1 MRDNAGGDASR
12 HAEGRD
18 PALVDDPA
26 LVEGTGPAEAQVPGG
41 LGAATAKGMVLWG
54 GTVSIGFSTVVLLA
68 VVSRHLHHEGFSGLS
83 TLFGLFFVASL
94 IPAGFPL
101 RAAALA
107 VDGAPPMR
115 TTAKQTAL
123 CAAAGA
129 AVSPLIAYLLHLPVV
144 AVLCVAAQVIVAIP
158 LSMRRG
164 LLIAAHRFNAMGANL
179 FLESGAR
186 IVLGV
191 LLGLTWGLDG
201 MSAGLAIATVI
212 ALIAV
217 PGQAPAAVRTERQMT
232 SLLDTWLALVL
243 LGLFVQLDILL
254 APRVMHHPAAT
265 RYDLAAVPTKGVY
278 LVLLAVSTLI
288 FPYVRVHAQRR
299 TVLLAAAATLGLG
312 LAVSVVIVCMRG
324 TIAAVLGQNVASAPL
339 LLALGAA
346 MSIAG
351 ATGIVINGGIALGVT
366 RPWPPLVLGMLCI
379 GGCEYFHPK
388 SWQFGIVVLASQL
401 GTLLL
406 TAWVCLRWHP
416 AVAAE
421 RRQNAPLARFGRWS
435 YGNLTH
441 LITTPIQS
449 SRPIEAAYSSSPR

>member
-1 MRDNAGGDASR
+1 LRSNAAGGVSR
-12 HAEGRD
+12 RATDGD
-18 PALVDDPA
+18 PV
-26 LVEGTGPAEAQVPGG
+26 LVEGDGPDDAQVPGG
-41 LGAATAKGMVLWG
+41 LGAATAKGILLWG

-68 VVSRHLHHEGFSGLS
+68 VVARHLHHQGFSGLS

-115 TTAKQTAL
+115 TTTRQMAL
-123 CAAAGA
+123 GA
-129 AVSPLIAYLLHLPVV
+129 ATGAVVSPFVASLLHLPVL

-179 FLESGAR
+179 FLESAAR

-191 LLGLTWGLDG
+191 LLGVTWGLDG
-201 MSAGLAIATVI
+201 MSAGLALATAC
-212 ALIAV
+212 ALLAV
-217 PGQAPAAVRTERQMT
+217 PGQAPSGIRTERQMT

-254 APRVMHHPAAT
+254 APRLMQHPAAT

-278 LVLLAVSTLI
+278 LVLVAVSTLI
-288 FPYVRVHAQRR
+288 FPYVRVHAKRR
-299 TVLLAAAATLGLG
+299 TVALAAAATLGLG
-312 LAVSVVIVCMRG
+312 LAVSVVIVLMRG
-324 TIAAVLGQNVASAPL
+324 TIAGVLGQNVASPAL

-346 MSIAG
+346 MSVAG

-379 GGCEYFHPK
+379 VGSGYYHPD
-388 SWQFGIVVLASQL
+388 SRQFGIVVLASQL

-421 RRQNAPLARFGRWS
+421 RRRNAPLARFGRWS
-435 YGNLTH
+435 YSNLTH
-441 LITTPIQS
+441 LLTTPIQS
-449 SRPIEAAYSSSPR
+449 SVPIERAYGSWPR